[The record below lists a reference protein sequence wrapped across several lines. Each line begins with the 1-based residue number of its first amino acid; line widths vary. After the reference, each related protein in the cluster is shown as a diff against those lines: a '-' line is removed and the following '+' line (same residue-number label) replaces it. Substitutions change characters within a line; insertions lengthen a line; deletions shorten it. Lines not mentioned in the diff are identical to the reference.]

1 MKKRR
6 PRSCPR
12 PPCTFPLLFTLT
24 SLALV
29 VPLPGRAAE
38 PDHGLHLPP
47 GFEVTQVADDKL
59 APDIHCLT
67 LDPRGRVIV
76 SGRGYVRLLVDDDGD
91 GKADRALD
99 FAEAPKDGAMGLFWE
114 GDSLYC
120 VGDGGLR
127 VYRDA
132 NGPGRLRPSKILF
145 KCKTG
150 GEHTAHAVQRG
161 PDGWMYFLCGDH
173 TGIDRRHA
181 TLPTSPIKEPTSGC
195 VLRFP
200 PDFSG
205 CEIIADGYRNA
216 YGMDFGSDGE
226 LFTFDSDN
234 ERCVSLPWYEPTR
247 CYHVHVGGHHG
258 WRGPM
263 LSATWR
269 CPPYFFDV
277 VAPICTLGRGS
288 PTGVVCYKHTQ
299 FPPRYRGGLFLL
311 DWTFGVVHFVTLERQ
326 GSTYRGKPEVFLRA
340 TGDNGFA
347 PTAAAVHPLTGDL
360 YISIGGRG
368 TRGAV
373 YRIRYTAGLFGV
385 KRGETATLQPAPRSL
400 SWHADLAE
408 KLLRDAAG
416 DDLHARRRA
425 LELISRHRE
434 RFSAAQIEG
443 AIRASAGQADRGLR
457 QATARLIAALDKKEQ
472 TRIGKLLVTPLER
485 TTFLLARP
493 GWGAAELV
501 KDRRLP
507 SGVRLDGVRLVQIAL
522 GGLTAKSAKGGVF
535 EGYTRRD
542 ERAPLTQGADAPR
555 SPRSILRDAF
565 PAGQAELDAEL
576 ARTLAMIE
584 DDSPDSLRKV
594 AAFFGP
600 DANPIDETHY
610 LIVLAR
616 LTAPRP
622 ADITRKTADALL
634 DLDHKLRQRRLNR
647 DTNWPLRIAELHAA
661 LAGHDPGLNRAL
673 VEHRQ
678 FGRPDHALFA
688 RAKGFDRARAAAVF
702 LARAAGDPAFAWN
715 AELVALVGELPAE
728 KSLPVLRKLWGEYGL
743 DEAILPQLARHARPE
758 DRAKFLAGL
767 SSASLNT
774 VASSLSALEKLSDR
788 PGDGEHRREE
798 AFAMLRAVR
807 LTGSA
812 KAEEKL
818 RSRLLARLSGIT
830 GEKHA
835 AVEQWEAYFRK
846 RWPELAGRLDD
857 ADGVDVAGWR
867 KRLEKI
873 DWTKGDAKR
882 GHAVYVKASCSS
894 CHSGAAALGPD
905 LRGVAGRFSRA
916 DLFTAILQPSKD
928 VAPRYR
934 TTQLTTAAGKLY
946 QGIIA
951 YEAVDSVL
959 LLTGPGQSVRLAHKQ
974 ISDRRLTTT
983 SLMPAGLLDRCADGE
998 IADLYAYLKS
1008 LK

>member
-1 MKKRR
+1 MTTEKRG
-6 PRSCPR
+6 PAASLVLV
-12 PPCTFPLLFTLT
+12 LLI
-24 SLALV
+24 AAI
-29 VPLPGRAAE
+29 PAPAAE
-38 PDHGLHLPP
+38 PDHGLRLPP
-47 GFEVTQVADDKL
+47 GFQVTQFADDKL

-173 TGIDRRHA
+173 TGIDRTHA
-181 TLPTSPIKEPTSGC
+181 TLPTAPIKEPISGC

-200 PDFSG
+200 PNFSG
-205 CEIIADGYRNA
+205 CELIADGFRNA

-258 WRGPM
+258 WRGPS

-269 CPPYFFDV
+269 CPPYFLDV
-277 VAPICTLGRGS
+277 AAPICTLGRGS

-311 DWTFGVVHFVTLERQ
+311 DWTFGVVHFVTLERD
-326 GSTYRGKPEVFLRA
+326 GSTYRGKPEAFLRA

-373 YRIRYTAGLFGV
+373 YRIRYRAGLAGV
-385 KRGETATLQPAPRSL
+385 KPTEIAKLQPAPRSL
-400 SWHADLAE
+400 SWHAGLAE
-408 KLLRDAAG
+408 KLLRDAISDVPHG
-416 DDLHARRRA
+416 RRRS
-425 LELISRHRE
+425 LELITRYHE
-434 RFSAAQIEG
+434 RFSATQIES
-443 AIRASAGQADRGLR
+443 AIRASAGQSDRGLR
-457 QATARLIAALDKKEQ
+457 QTAARLIAALDEKEQ

-493 GWGAAELV
+493 GWGAAALV

-507 SGVRLDGVRLVQIAL
+507 PAVRLDGVRLLQIAL
-522 GGLTAKSAKGGVF
+522 GGLTAKAAKGGVF
-535 EGYTRRD
+535 EGYSRRLATPAMPA
-542 ERAPLTQGADAPR
+542 EVRA
-555 SPRSILRDAF
+555 ILRDAF
-565 PAGQAELDAEL
+565 PAGHAELDAEL
-576 ARTLAMIE
+576 TRTLAMIE
-584 DDSPDSLRKV
+584 DDSPDTLRKV
-594 AAFFGP
+594 SALLGP
-600 DANPIDETHY
+600 DANPIDEVHY

-616 LTAPRP
+616 LTAPRS
-622 ADITRKTADALL
+622 AETTRKTANALL
-634 DLDHKLRQRRLNR
+634 DLDRKIRERKLNR

-661 LAGHDPGLNRAL
+661 LAQRDTSLNRAL
-673 VEHRQ
+673 VEHRE

-688 RAKGFDRARAAAVF
+688 RARGFDRARAAAVF
-702 LARAAGDPAFAWN
+702 LARAAGDPSFAWN
-715 AELVALVGELPAE
+715 AELVALLGELPAE
-728 KSLPVLRKLWGEYGL
+728 KSLPVLRKLWGEHGL
-743 DEAILPQLARHARPE
+743 DEAILPLLARQARAE
-758 DRAKFLAGL
+758 DHAKFLVGI
-767 SSASLNT
+767 SSPRLDT
-774 VASSLSALEKLSDR
+774 VAAALSALEKLPNR
-788 PGDGEHRREE
+788 PGDSEHRREE
-798 AFAMLRAVR
+798 AFALLRAVR
-807 LTGSA
+807 QTGLA

-830 GEKHA
+830 GQKYA
-835 AVEQWEAYFRK
+835 SVEQWETYFRK

-867 KRLEKI
+867 KRLEGI

-882 GHAVYVKASCSS
+882 GQAVYVKASCSS

-905 LRGVAGRFSRA
+905 LLGVAGRFSRA

-959 LLTGPGQSVRLAHKQ
+959 LLTGPGQSVRIAHKQ
-974 ISDRRLTTT
+974 ISERRLTTT
-983 SLMPAGLLDRCADGE
+983 SLMPAGLLDRCGDGE

-1008 LK
+1008 LTVPRK